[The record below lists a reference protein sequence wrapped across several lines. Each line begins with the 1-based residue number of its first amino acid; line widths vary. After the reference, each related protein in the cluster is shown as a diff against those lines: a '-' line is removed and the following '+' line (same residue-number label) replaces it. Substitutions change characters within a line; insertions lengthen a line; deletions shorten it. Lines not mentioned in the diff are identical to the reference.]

1 MAEKNSCYA
10 VLVSGATEI
19 SLSIKD
25 DREVTYS
32 KILLSVDF
40 TFTNFCCLIV
50 ATGEPFCFRQKNNAK
65 CFKYFKKIKGFK
77 GICFLAKLF
86 LLVLYIRP
94 FLPCAAPG
102 VGY

>member
-1 MAEKNSCYA
+1 MAEKKISCYA

-40 TFTNFCCLIV
+40 SFTNFCECLIV
-50 ATGEPFCFRQKNNAK
+50 ATGDK
-65 CFKYFKKIKGFK
+65 
-77 GICFLAKLF
+77 
-86 LLVLYIRP
+86 
-94 FLPCAAPG
+94 
-102 VGY
+102 